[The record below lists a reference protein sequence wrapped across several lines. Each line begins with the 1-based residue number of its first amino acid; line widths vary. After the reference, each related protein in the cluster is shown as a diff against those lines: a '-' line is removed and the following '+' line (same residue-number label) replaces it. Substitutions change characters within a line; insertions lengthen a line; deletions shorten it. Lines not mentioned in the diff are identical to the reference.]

1 MPDPAR
7 KAARQPAEDGIVLRT
22 DLRPGDIG
30 EIVRLHGDLYAREH
44 GFDVTFEAYV
54 AGPLGDFV
62 LHPRRRSR
70 IWIAEAAGGPGEA
83 EPRILGCIAIV
94 EASETEAQLRWFLVH
109 PAARG
114 RGLGKRL
121 LKAAVEFCRQS
132 GYGSI
137 FLFTV
142 SPLASA
148 ARLYAA
154 EGFGLVHEKPARWW
168 GVDLLEQFYRLE
180 LDSRP

>member
-1 MPDPAR
+1 MPNTPEVH
-7 KAARQPAEDGIVLRT
+7 QQSMPPAEIALRT
-22 DLRPGDIG
+22 GLRPGDIG

-54 AGPLGDFV
+54 AGPLGEFV
-62 LHPRRRSR
+62 LHPRPRSR
-70 IWIAEAAGGPGEA
+70 IWIAEAAGGGGEA
-83 EPRILGCIAIV
+83 EPRILGCIAIL

-114 RGLGKRL
+114 RGFGTSL
-121 LKAAVEFCRQS
+121 LRAAVEFCRES
-132 GYGSI
+132 GYGSV

-148 ARLYAA
+148 AKLYLA
-154 EGFGLVHEKPARWW
+154 EGFKLVHEKPARRW
-168 GVDLLEQFYRLE
+168 GVDLLEQRYTLA
-180 LDSRP
+180 L